1 VLKESGFLQVSSNFA
16 FLPFGGGSR
25 KCVGD
30 QFALLESA
38 VALSMLLQKFD
49 FDLVGSPDD
58 VGMTTGATIHTV
70 NGMICKVKHRPD
82 LEDDAKL
89 PDAEAVVSA

>member
-1 VLKESGFLQVSSNFA
+1 
-16 FLPFGGGSR
+16 
-25 KCVGD
+25 VGD

-38 VALSMLLQKFD
+38 VALSMLLQRFD

-70 NGMICKVKHRPD
+70 NGMYCKVR
-82 LEDDAKL
+82 LLAERVDDAQ
-89 PDAEAVVSA
+89 PSDAATAVPA